1 MDMSEPTHQRK
12 TMKQFAALALLAA
25 ISASASAQ
33 SQVTL
38 FGIVDVG
45 ARYVK
50 NGDNHV
56 KSLSSNGINT
66 SRLGF
71 RGVEDLGDGLKASFW
86 LETGLNPDTGTTS
99 DSGRLW
105 NRRSTVSL
113 SGKFGEVRL
122 GRDFTPTY
130 TAISDYDTFGDN
142 GVAAFGKFAPK
153 FGTAVDTNTRA
164 DNEASYFLPTGIG
177 GVYGQ
182 VSLAAGEGT
191 TGKKY
196 AGGRVGYAAG
206 PLDVSAS
213 YGQTTVA
220 PNAAGEDKF
229 KVASVGGSYDF
240 GVAKALGSVAQFKY
254 GDFKLVLAQIGALVP
269 VGQGWVR
276 VGYTNANASGLG
288 IDANDASQFAV
299 GYIYDLSKRTALYS
313 TVARVNNKGA
323 AAFVVDANP
332 ALPVPNPGKDSTGVE
347 VGIRHRF

>member
-1 MDMSEPTHQRK
+1 MSEPTHQRK
-12 TMKQFAALALLAA
+12 TMKQFAAVALLAA

-50 NGDNHV
+50 NGDDHV
-56 KSLSSNGINT
+56 KSLSSNGVNT

-99 DSGRLW
+99 DSGRFW

-130 TAISDYDTFGDN
+130 TAISDYDAFGDN
-142 GVAAFGKFAPK
+142 GVGAFGKFAPK
-153 FGTAVDTNTRA
+153 LGTAVDTLTRA
-164 DNEASYFLPTGIG
+164 DNEASYFLPTGLG
-177 GVYGQ
+177 GFYGQ
-182 VSLAAGEGT
+182 VSVASGEGT
-191 TGKKY
+191 AGKKY
-196 AGGRVGYAAG
+196 VGGRAGYAAG
-206 PLDVSAS
+206 PLDVSVSA
-213 YGQTTVA
+213 GQTTVA
-220 PNAAGEDKF
+220 PIVAGEDKF
-229 KVASVGGSYDF
+229 KQFSIGGSYDF
-240 GVAKALGSVAQFKY
+240 GMAKLTGSAAEYKY
-254 GDFKLVLAQIGALVP
+254 SDFKLVLANIGAVIP

-276 VGYTNANASGLG
+276 VSYINANASGPG
-288 IDANDASQFAV
+288 IDANDANQFAV
-299 GYIYDLSKRTALYS
+299 GYLYDLSKRTALYG

-323 AAFVVDANP
+323 AAYVVDANP
-332 ALPVPNPGKDSTGVE
+332 ALPVPNPSKDSTGVE